1 VTDGGAVLADLLH
14 HLGDPLLGGE
24 FLLDRE
30 VDALDFQQE
39 LRDLGGL
46 VHHVVEFLGGEEIR
60 HRAVEERRPRGA
72 DLLLEGGPGLIDRLR
87 RVGVGHEGDQLGQ
100 VLADLGHLD
109 ARLRPEVRTQ
119 AGDGPLAGGDVGPL
133 AEELVRPLVGAL
145 LDLREAVVRANVLG
159 NLGVAVAVD
168 SDVGV
173 RRVLVAAR
181 SVPRASRAG
190 FGLVGSGLVCH
201 GRPWDAPAKKRIDR
215 LYVLARAT
223 GRVHVLFALGPGE
236 SAFAAF
242 ETALERAAVA
252 SDSLT
257 VAVYGDGCERLA
269 RRASERLDDAD
280 PDWEVR
286 EVDGDPAP
294 AIVELAEREG
304 ADRIVL
310 PGGERSPM
318 GKIQLD
324 SLTEFVLL
332 NATMSVTL
340 IR

>member
-1 VTDGGAVLADLLH
+1 
-14 HLGDPLLGGE
+14 
-24 FLLDRE
+24 
-30 VDALDFQQE
+30 
-39 LRDLGGL
+39 
-46 VHHVVEFLGGEEIR
+46 
-60 HRAVEERRPRGA
+60 
-72 DLLLEGGPGLIDRLR
+72 
-87 RVGVGHEGDQLGQ
+87 
-100 VLADLGHLD
+100 
-109 ARLRPEVRTQ
+109 
-119 AGDGPLAGGDVGPL
+119 
-133 AEELVRPLVGAL
+133 
-145 LDLREAVVRANVLG
+145 
-159 NLGVAVAVD
+159 
-168 SDVGV
+168 
-173 RRVLVAAR
+173 
-181 SVPRASRAG
+181 
-190 FGLVGSGLVCH
+190 
-201 GRPWDAPAKKRIDR
+201 
-215 LYVLARAT
+215 VLARAT